1 MTLTMTVMRLVY
13 LDIFRKRID
22 AIREV
27 FRGLD
32 LINFIFFEQETSTCQ
47 GNKQQ
52 ERQTTINTKIATLQ
66 LNLRFFVALLHF

>member
-1 MTLTMTVMRLVY
+1 MTLTMTVTRLVY

-32 LINFIFFEQETSTCQ
+32 LISFFFFEEETATRQ

-52 ERQTTINTKIATLQ
+52 ERQTTRNTKIATLR
-66 LNLRFFVALLHF
+66 LNLRFFVALLRF